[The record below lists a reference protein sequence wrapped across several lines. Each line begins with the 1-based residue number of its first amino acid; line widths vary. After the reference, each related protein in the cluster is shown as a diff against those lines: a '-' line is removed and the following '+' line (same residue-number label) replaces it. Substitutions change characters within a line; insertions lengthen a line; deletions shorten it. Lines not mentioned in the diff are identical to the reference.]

1 MFKLGLQAAQLPF
14 NVDLNH
20 AELHEEMIA
29 HYTTYLLE
37 ANDQETE
44 QLEVRRSELKAE
56 AEHYHQRSG
65 PYARK
70 CLSPWLNHPDTKPS
84 IDGVVNWLS
93 ATGWFAGRIPW
104 FDYNAPRSKLF
115 FHCGRPLLS
124 MRTVMSMTCERHAK
138 PLKYVVYGLNRHRT
152 TVRNAERYL
161 RCHLQL
167 KAQMAR
173 NIEDAEAEAAAELEA
188 AL

>member
-14 NVDLNH
+14 NIDLNH

-65 PYARK
+65 PHARK
-70 CLSPWLNHPDTKPS
+70 SLSPWLNHPDTKPS
-84 IDGVVNWLS
+84 IDVS
-93 ATGWFAGRIPW
+93 YTQR
-104 FDYNAPRSKLF
+104 
-115 FHCGRPLLS
+115 
-124 MRTVMSMTCERHAK
+124 
-138 PLKYVVYGLNRHRT
+138 
-152 TVRNAERYL
+152 
-161 RCHLQL
+161 
-167 KAQMAR
+167 
-173 NIEDAEAEAAAELEA
+173 
-188 AL
+188 